1 MGNLAVSML
10 NQGRENQAIAAM
22 EYSEILNPTAE
33 IYEAQSQIYK
43 EAMYVFKGARQLCR
57 AALVSA
63 EPKQSLEY
71 RKKARSCSRKPL
83 RAERSRIAVA
93 MCTFAI

>member
-1 MGNLAVSML
+1 MG
-10 NQGRENQAIAAM
+10 
-22 EYSEILNPTAE
+22 
-33 IYEAQSQIYK
+33 YEAQSQIYK

-63 EPKQSLEY
+63 EPKQSLEN
-71 RKKARSCSRKPL
+71 RKKAKELFQETFEGRTLAHSSGDVHVCDLSTERKLRSCSRKPL
-83 RAERSRIAVA
+83 RAERLRIAVA